1 MSERSECYREG
12 SLEAPTRHPIR
23 WQEPGFYDEAAPNA
37 ELARVFDVCHGCRR
51 CVSLCNTF
59 PTLFD
64 LVDNSPTLE
73 VDGIDKAHYPKVVEQ
88 CYLYDLCYMTKC
100 PYVPPSCPRA
110 MGPSRPGSSTPLRIP
125 GAAPQ
130 GRAPQDRLQARARHD
145 RLSRPL
151 SPAGAEHGPQ
161 DRRGLGPGTGH
172 EHRAYRALL
181 GARRYMRT
189 SGAIPRTRPP
199 PFTSCVSS
207 SSRRCG
213 SP

>member
-1 MSERSECYREG
+1 MSERSECHREG

-51 CVSLCNTF
+51 CVSLCNA
-59 PTLFD
+59 FD
-64 LVDNSPTLE
+64 LVDNSPTWSMGSIRHTTQRSWSS
-73 VDGIDKAHYPKVVEQ
+73 VIYTISA
-88 CYLYDLCYMTKC
+88 MTKC
-100 PYVPPSCPRA
+100 PYVPPSCSWA
-110 MGPSRPGSSTPLRIP
+110 MGPSRPGSSTSLRIP

-199 PFTSCVSS
+199 PFPSCVSS